1 MLGSVSLITANG
13 NQYAASHQI
22 IARRPQIGNLR
33 HEIPA
38 QAVLTPSHAA
48 LQLRN
53 LRHEIPA
60 EAVLTPSQVTAQ
72 IRNLHHRLVPFRKTV
87 NLVPRRPQIR
97 NLRRE
102 IPAEASL
109 TPSQVTAQIRSLR
122 HRLVPFRKTVNLAS
136 HAALQPA
143 LSPGCAPKQP
153 DLRPLLSCI
162 LKQAM
167 L

>member
-1 MLGSVSLITANG
+1 LVPFRKTVNLMP
-13 NQYAASHQI
+13 H
-22 IARRPQIGNLR
+22 RPQI
-33 HEIPA
+33 
-38 QAVLTPSHAA
+38 
-48 LQLRN
+48 RN